1 VARRLRKLEER
12 FAKWVAATLASANE
26 RRYVMATFAVI
37 AEHPPDLCPTSNA
50 QTRQMLKEGAS
61 QIPQLAER
69 LGVDIGTLRIFG
81 PDHIILAV
89 VEADAIDSVRNF
101 ALQSRLMQ
109 WNTVKIHATYS
120 IEEAVGMID
129 EVEAIF

>member
-1 VARRLRKLEER
+1 
-12 FAKWVAATLASANE
+12 
-26 RRYVMATFAVI
+26 MATFALI
-37 AEHPPDLCPTSNA
+37 AEHPPDLCPTANA
-50 QTRQMLKEGAS
+50 RTRQMLKEGAS
-61 QIPQLAER
+61 QIPQLAEQ
-69 LGVDIGTLRIFG
+69 LGVEIGTLRIFG

-89 VEADAIDSVRNF
+89 VDSDDIDSVRNF

-120 IEEAVGMID
+120 IEQAVAMID

>member
-1 VARRLRKLEER
+1 
-12 FAKWVAATLASANE
+12 
-26 RRYVMATFAVI
+26 MATFAVI

-50 QTRQMLKEGAS
+50 QTRQILKEGAS
-61 QIPQLAER
+61 QIPKLAER

-89 VEADAIDSVRNF
+89 VDADDIDSVRNF

-109 WNTVKIHATYS
+109 WNTVTIHATYS
-120 IEEAVGMID
+120 LEEAVGMID

>member
-1 VARRLRKLEER
+1 
-12 FAKWVAATLASANE
+12 
-26 RRYVMATFAVI
+26 MATFAVI
-37 AEHPPDLCPTSNA
+37 AEHPPDLCPTANA
-50 QTRQMLKEGAS
+50 QTRKLLKEGAGQS
-61 QIPQLAER
+61 PQLAEK

-89 VEADAIDSVRNF
+89 VEADDIDFVRNF

-120 IEEAVGMID
+120 IEEAVAMID